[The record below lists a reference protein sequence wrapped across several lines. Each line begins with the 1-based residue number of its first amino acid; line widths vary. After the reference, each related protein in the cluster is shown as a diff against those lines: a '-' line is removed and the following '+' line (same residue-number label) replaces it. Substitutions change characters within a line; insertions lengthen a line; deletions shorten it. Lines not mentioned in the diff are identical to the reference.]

1 MADGTLVFDTK
12 LDTDGVKTGLSGI
25 GSVAKTGL
33 GVAAAGFAAVTTA
46 AVATTK
52 ALADGVAETAAYGDN
67 IDKMSQKMGVSTDA
81 YQEWDFVMQHCGTSI
96 EALKPSMKTLANA
109 AVEGK
114 DEFEKLGISQ
124 KELATL
130 SQEDLFALTISRLQE
145 MEEGT
150 ERTAIAS
157 KLLGKG
163 ATELGPLLNMTAE
176 ETAAMR
182 DQVHDLGGVMSEDA
196 VKASAAFQDSLQN
209 MQTAFAGLK
218 RGMTAELLPAVT
230 QVTDGL
236 TKLFS
241 GNKTEGLEQIKQGVD
256 DLSQK
261 LMDLLP
267 TMVELGGEII
277 MSLCDAI
284 VQNLP
289 TLIDSGMQIVNKL
302 IEGIIQA
309 LPQLLQGAMQ
319 IIKGLVDA
327 LIENLPMIVKVGL
340 ELIVELA
347 KGIAQALPTL
357 IPQIVDVVLEI
368 VDTLLDNID
377 MLIDAGIELIIGL
390 ATGLVDAIPKLIEK
404 LPTIITKLVEG
415 LIRNAPKLVEASL
428 KLMVTLAEG
437 LIKAIPEVLKAIPKI
452 ITGIWDAL
460 KNAWPQMKEA
470 GLNLI
475 KGLGEGISNATSWL
489 IGKIKSLCSNA
500 LGAIKSFFGIASPS
514 KKFKWIGEM
523 CVEGMEEG
531 LEDMDGVADGV
542 NASLGNITANVSGGY
557 VGGATNGG
565 LAAAVAEVLQGM
577 GVYMDGRAV
586 GSITAEYVDTT
597 LGRFAIRRV

>member
-196 VKASAAFQDSLQN
+196 VKASSAFQDSLQN

-256 DLSQK
+256 ALSQK

-289 TLIDSGMQIVNKL
+289 TLINSGMQIVNKL

-319 IIKGLVDA
+319 IVKGLVDA
-327 LIENLPMIVKVGL
+327 LIKNLPMIVKVGL

>member
-289 TLIDSGMQIVNKL
+289 TLINSGMQIVNKL
-302 IEGIIQA
+302 IEGTIQA

-327 LIENLPMIVKVGL
+327 LIKNLPMIVKVGL

>member
-289 TLIDSGMQIVNKL
+289 TLINSGMQIVNKL

-327 LIENLPMIVKVGL
+327 LIKNLPMIVKVGL

>member
-289 TLIDSGMQIVNKL
+289 TLINSGMQIVNKL
-302 IEGIIQA
+302 IEGVIQA

-327 LIENLPMIVKVGL
+327 LIKNLPMIVKVGL

>member
-289 TLIDSGMQIVNKL
+289 TLINSGMQIVNKL

-327 LIENLPMIVKVGL
+327 LIKNLPMIVKVGL

-489 IGKIKSLCSNA
+489 IGKIKTLCSNA